1 MKPARSLLAATLLAA
16 AVGAGAAEP
25 GRETTGQYMDDATI
39 TTKVK
44 SAFVKDP
51 VVNALDVKVETYKGT
66 VQLSGYASSQA
77 EIQRAESMARSV
89 PGVSDVKNDIQLK
102 PAPQR

>member
-1 MKPARSLLAATLLAA
+1 MKFAKSILAATLLAV

-25 GRETTGQYMDDATI
+25 SSETSGQYIDDATI
-39 TTKVK
+39 TSKVK

-66 VQLSGYASSQA
+66 VQLSGFASSQA
-77 EIQRAESMARSV
+77 EIQRAESTARSV
-89 PGVSDVKNDIQLK
+89 SGVTDVKNDIQLK
-102 PAPQR
+102 PASQK